1 MRAPGTKRTAR
12 APDGRRWRVGR
23 RWTSTSR
30 PRLRRRGRNDARD
43 ADPSGLGQ
51 PSGDGQSGAPDGE
64 GGGSLADLG
73 AGDGGGGF
81 DLGDLLDGEG
91 LAIGLVLVVVLGL
104 LFFLLFPLLEAAIAV
119 VLLIGAVASRV
130 VLRRPWRV
138 EARLLD
144 GDRPRARAHWDVV
157 GFRRSGRV
165 ARAVTEHIAATGEL
179 PQLTTD
185 ALAERSA

>member
-1 MRAPGTKRTAR
+1 MRVPGTKRTAR
-12 APDGRRWRVGR
+12 ASDGRRWRVGR

-30 PRLRRRGRNDARD
+30 PRLRRRNRDEARD

-51 PSGDGQSGAPDGE
+51 GSGDRSAGDGE
-64 GGGSLADLG
+64 GGGLDDLG
-73 AGDGGGGF
+73 GGDGGGGF
-81 DLGDLLDGEG
+81 SVGDLFDGES
-91 LAIGLVLVVVLGL
+91 LAIGLILTVVLGL
-104 LFFLLFPLLEAAIAV
+104 LLFLLFPLLEAAIAL
-119 VLLIGAVASRV
+119 VLLTGAVASRV

-165 ARAVTEHIAATGEL
+165 ARAVAEHLAATGAL
-179 PQLTTD
+179 PED
-185 ALAERSA
+185 PAGALPERSG